1 MDLQGIE
8 PWTAH
13 MQFLKLFEGGRKVL
27 SENYTTKPQ
36 ARIQAAA

>member
-13 MQFLKLFEGGRKVL
+13 ML

-36 ARIQAAA
+36 ARINEFFTMNESWLKNSI